1 MVKASPW
8 RRLGAGVRSLLN
20 PGRIELVLSGVTIV
34 FILAITGSK
43 ETPLDAAIDIL
54 GYSFAA
60 LAARWPKTGA
70 GLLTGFLVIRG
81 FLPSDWGVL
90 CEYATLYVLLGVG
103 MRGMFVLRRVLT
115 LIYYPLLVWLT
126 WRFNDGAAARSES
139 FVVWALFIAFA
150 WLIGNASHGYTTA
163 VRRAH
168 AAEAQLQRQVL
179 ARELHD
185 TVARSFTQVAM
196 ASERARLRGGATAAD
211 LDVISEAAAK
221 GVDELRLMMGLLRDP
236 SASVE
241 ALSGGTSLA
250 EALAAAQKSLRAE
263 GFNTAVSVEGDLA
276 ALTEAQSATLAA
288 VTAEAA
294 ANIVRHGDPAQPAG
308 ILVHID
314 DARADLT
321 FLNTPTSQ
329 DGYASAQPM
338 GLWGVQQRIES
349 IGGTV
354 KFGTE
359 DHLWVVRVG
368 MPVTE
373 QVAS

>member
-1 MVKASPW
+1 M
-8 RRLGAGVRSLLN
+8 
-20 PGRIELVLSGVTIV
+20 IV
-34 FILAITGSK
+34 FIVSIPNSK
-43 ETPLDAAIDIL
+43 ETPLGLTVDIL
-54 GYSFAA
+54 AYVLAG

-70 GLLTGFLVIRG
+70 TLVALLLAVRG
-81 FLPSDWGVL
+81 FLPRDAGL
-90 CEYATLYVLLGVG
+90 LTEYSALFVLLGAG
-103 MRGMFVLRRVLT
+103 MRGDIVLRRVLMVV
-115 LIYYPLLVWLT
+115 YYPLLVWVMMVFTPDTTADLQSLLICAVLI
-126 WRFNDGAAARSES
+126 G
-139 FVVWALFIAFA
+139 VV

-185 TVARSFTQVAM
+185 TVARSFTEVAM

-211 LDVISEAAAK
+211 LDVISEAATR

-250 EALAAAQKSLRAE
+250 EALAAAQKSLRAA
-263 GFNTAVSVEGDLA
+263 GFNAAVSVEGDLA
-276 ALTEAQSATLAA
+276 ALSEAQSATLAA

-308 ILVHID
+308 IIVGVDKI
-314 DARADLT
+314 RADLT
-321 FLNTPTSQ
+321 FLNSPAAE
-329 DGYASAQPM
+329 DAYASAQPM

-349 IGGTV
+349 AGGTV
-354 KFGTE
+354 KFGAE
-359 DHLWVVRVG
+359 DQLWVVRVG
-368 MPVTE
+368 LPMAE
-373 QVAS
+373 QAA

>member
-1 MVKASPW
+1 
-8 RRLGAGVRSLLN
+8 
-20 PGRIELVLSGVTIV
+20 
-34 FILAITGSK
+34 
-43 ETPLDAAIDIL
+43 
-54 GYSFAA
+54 
-60 LAARWPKTGA
+60 
-70 GLLTGFLVIRG
+70 
-81 FLPSDWGVL
+81 
-90 CEYATLYVLLGVG
+90 
-103 MRGMFVLRRVLT
+103 VLT
-115 LIYYPLLVWLT
+115 LVYLPLLVWVTSLYAP
-126 WRFNDGAAARSES
+126 DAAAVLQSLL
-139 FVVWALFIAFA
+139 VWALLIGVV
-150 WLIGNASHGYTTA
+150 WLIGNAIHGYTTA
-163 VRRAH
+163 LRRAH

-196 ASERARLRGGATAAD
+196 ASERARLRGGATADD
-211 LDVISEAAAK
+211 LDVISEAATR

-276 ALTEAQSATLAA
+276 ALSEAQSATLAA

-308 ILVHID
+308 IIVRID

-321 FLNTPTSQ
+321 FLNSPTSQ
-329 DGYASAQPM
+329 DGFASAQPM

-349 IGGTV
+349 AGGTV
-354 KFGTE
+354 KFGAE
-359 DHLWVVRVG
+359 DQLWVVRVG
-368 MPVTE
+368 LPMAE
-373 QVAS
+373 QAA

>member
-1 MVKASPW
+1 M
-8 RRLGAGVRSLLN
+8 
-20 PGRIELVLSGVTIV
+20 TIV
-34 FILAITGSK
+34 FIVILTGP
-43 ETPLDAAIDIL
+43 EGTPLGVGLDIL
-54 GYSFAA
+54 AYSFAA
-60 LAARWPKTGA
+60 LGVRWPKTGA
-70 GLLTGFLVIRG
+70 SLLAVFLAIRG
-81 FLPSDWGVL
+81 FLPPDMGTL
-90 CEYATLYVLLGVG
+90 NEYAALYVLLGAG
-103 MRGMFVLRRVLT
+103 MRGDIVLRRVFT
-115 LIYYPLLVWLT
+115 LIYYPLLIWVTGLYAPDVT
-126 WRFNDGAAARSES
+126 GVLQSML
-139 FVVWALFIAFA
+139 VWALFIGVV
-150 WLIGNASHGYTTA
+150 WLIGNASYGYTTA
-163 VRRAH
+163 LRRAH

-196 ASERARLRGGATAAD
+196 ASERARLRGGATADD
-211 LDVISEAAAK
+211 LDVISEAATR
-221 GVDELRLMMGLLRDP
+221 GVDELRLMMSLLRDP

-250 EALAAAQKSLRAE
+250 EALTAAQKSLRAE

-276 ALTEAQSATLAA
+276 VLTEAQSATLAA

-321 FLNTPTSQ
+321 FLNSPTHQ
-329 DGYASAQPM
+329 DDYASAQPM

-349 IGGTV
+349 AGGTV

-368 MPVTE
+368 LPMAE
-373 QVAS
+373 QAA